1 MKKNK
6 SYVWLYV
13 ILIVLMFI
21 LGGLCTFTLLNS
33 PLFNKEPVNTDNP
46 NVIYNSCSNC
56 KSGTTI
62 VEKGGISE
70 SVEKVYDSVVMVKL
84 YKNNK
89 YIGSGSGFVYK
100 TDSKY
105 GYVMTNYHVAEAG
118 DKIKIRTVSE
128 EETEGT
134 YLGGDKFLDIA
145 VIRMD
150 VKKVI
155 SVAKIGST
163 EKLKL
168 GETVFVIG
176 TPVGEEYFNSVTG
189 GYVSGLKRKVPVS
202 VESKNDWV
210 QEVIQIDAPINPGNS
225 GGPLF
230 NFNGEVI
237 GVNSMKLVNDEI
249 EGMGFTIKIED
260 AMKHV
265 NDFENGRAIKRPF
278 LGISY
283 IDVSETATLRYHGLI
298 VDSSIEEGVVIASVE
313 DDSAADKAGLQKGDV
328 IVSFNNDKV
337 SSSAFL
343 RYLLYK
349 YNIGDTVKVTYYR
362 DTKKNTTSVTL
373 TEKKS

>member
-176 TPVGEEYFNSVTG
+176 TPVGEEYFNTVTG

-265 NDFENGRAIKRPF
+265 DTFEKGEEIKRPY
-278 LGISY
+278 LGVSY
-283 IDVSETATLRYHGLI
+283 IDVSEKTALRYNGI
-298 VDSSIEEGVVIASVE
+298 IIDSTIKEGVVVASVDE
-313 DDSAADKAGLQKGDV
+313 GKAAHKSGLLKGDV
-328 IVSFNNDKV
+328 IIKFNDDKV
-337 SSSAFL
+337 ISNAYL

-349 YNIGDTVKVTYYR
+349 YNPGDEITITYIR
-362 DTKKNTTSVTL
+362 NGSTATTKVTL
-373 TEKKS
+373 TEK

>member
-33 PLFNKEPVNTDNP
+33 PLFNKEPANTDNP

-56 KSGTTI
+56 KSGTTV
-62 VEKGGISE
+62 VEKGGIAE

-155 SVAKIGST
+155 AVAKIGST
-163 EKLKL
+163 EKLRL

-176 TPVGEEYFNSVTG
+176 TPVGEEYFNTVTG

-202 VESKNDWV
+202 VESKSDWV

-298 VDSSIEEGVVIASVE
+298 VDSSIEEGVVVASVE
-313 DDSAADKAGLQKGDV
+313 EDSAAYKAGLQKGDV
-328 IVSFNNDKV
+328 IVAFNNDKV

-362 DTKKNTTSVTL
+362 DTKKSTTNVTL